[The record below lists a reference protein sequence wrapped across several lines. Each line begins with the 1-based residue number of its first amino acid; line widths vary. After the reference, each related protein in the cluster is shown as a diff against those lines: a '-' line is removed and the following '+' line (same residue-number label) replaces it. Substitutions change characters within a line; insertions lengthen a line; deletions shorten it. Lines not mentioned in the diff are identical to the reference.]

1 MKKYDIKRIVGEGII
16 YPKIIIL
23 ALIYSTNTYRK
34 ILSLYLSTISS
45 IFNALY
51 IMTGSYGKALLCSR
65 KEDSKQCIIKQISMH
80 KLSRKEALLTEQ
92 EANLL
97 KKLQHP
103 NIVTFWE
110 SFSENSNLYIV
121 MEFASGGGGCALD
134 PLL

>member
-1 MKKYDIKRIVGEGII
+1 
-16 YPKIIIL
+16 
-23 ALIYSTNTYRK
+23 
-34 ILSLYLSTISS
+34 
-45 IFNALY
+45 
-51 IMTGSYGKALLCSR
+51 MTGSYGKALLCSR
-65 KEDSKQCIIKQISMH
+65 KEDTKQCIIKQISMH

-121 MEFASGGGGCALD
+121 MEFASGGGEYAIDHYSRSLF
-134 PLL
+134 LIHIYSSHTV

>member
-1 MKKYDIKRIVGEGII
+1 
-16 YPKIIIL
+16 
-23 ALIYSTNTYRK
+23 
-34 ILSLYLSTISS
+34 
-45 IFNALY
+45 
-51 IMTGSYGKALLCSR
+51 MTGSYGKALLCSR

-121 MEFASGGGGCALD
+121 MEFASGGGGCALY

>member
-1 MKKYDIKRIVGEGII
+1 M
-16 YPKIIIL
+16 
-23 ALIYSTNTYRK
+23 
-34 ILSLYLSTISS
+34 
-45 IFNALY
+45 Y

-121 MEFASGGGGCALD
+121 MEFASGGGGYALY

>member
-1 MKKYDIKRIVGEGII
+1 M
-16 YPKIIIL
+16 IL
-23 ALIYSTNTYRK
+23 SESLVKVSSTPNYYTAPIYSTLIGRCYHF
-34 ILSLYLSTISS
+34 IYQQYQS
-45 IFNALY
+45 FFMHC
-51 IMTGSYGKALLCSR
+51 MTGSYGKALLCSR

-121 MEFASGGGGCALD
+121 MEFASGGGGCALY